1 MENKSYYKRKSSL
14 NFLKEKVDLGGK
26 NVNENNRK
34 TYAALKVIIIL
45 HVCLH
50 TMQHKCIMFLC
61 VIFYINLV
69 WNISFDR

>member
-1 MENKSYYKRKSSL
+1 MQNKSYYKCKSSL
-14 NFLKEKVDLGGK
+14 NFLKEKVGLGGK

-50 TMQHKCIMFLC
+50 TMQHKCIMFLW
-61 VIFYINLV
+61 VIFCINLV